1 MLPHFFSKPLIVLM
15 LLSAFSCQQ
24 EVAER
29 LAAHSTVGLLPTTS
43 FVTAIRQTTVIQA
56 AEALASSFPTLVS
69 APSEPSSSPLA
80 LSPSLRAVDDD
91 KGKAKELAEKSLTTQ
106 EVAQLFKR
114 GYRPRMP
121 GIWAQCDSYYAVSSS
136 HLTLSLSFFLFLS
149 FSFFASSDFYILF
162 FIYIS
167 IKGLKKKRERNKQ
180 RLTSR
185 KICPNRLPCGQLG
198 SIRSRSGTYRMTGSR
213 QTCAQSSSANAEEGR
228 PGGATPLQQTM
239 EEGQISASLRLYLC
253 IMIAWRRQSSRR
265 AAPPSSVVVVNLARG
280 RVLPRHTYLS
290 STVRYG

>member
-1 MLPHFFSKPLIVLM
+1 MIPHFFSKPLIVLM

-29 LAAHSTVGLLPTTS
+29 LAAHSTVGLLPTSS

-56 AEALASSFPTLVS
+56 AEALASSFPTLAS
-69 APSEPSSSPLA
+69 APSEPSSSPPLA

-136 HLTLSLSFFLFLS
+136 YLTLSLSFFFFFLLSFYFFLFLS
-149 FSFFASSDFYILF
+149 SLLPNSIFFSLYI
-162 FIYIS
+162 YP
-167 IKGLKKKRERNKQ
+167 
-180 RLTSR
+180 SR
-185 KICPNRLPCGQLG
+185 G
-198 SIRSRSGTYRMTGSR
+198 
-213 QTCAQSSSANAEEGR
+213 
-228 PGGATPLQQTM
+228 
-239 EEGQISASLRLYLC
+239 
-253 IMIAWRRQSSRR
+253 
-265 AAPPSSVVVVNLARG
+265 
-280 RVLPRHTYLS
+280 
-290 STVRYG
+290 

>member
-1 MLPHFFSKPLIVLM
+1 MLPNFFSKPLIVLT

-29 LAAHSTVGLLPTTS
+29 LAAHSTVGLLPTSS
-43 FVTAIRQTTVIQA
+43 FVTAIRQTAVIQA
-56 AEALASSFPTLVS
+56 AEAPASSFPTLAS

-80 LSPSLRAVDDD
+80 LSPSLRAVNDD

-106 EVAQLFKR
+106 EKAQLLKR

-136 HLTLSLSFFLFLS
+136 YLPLSLFFFLFFLFLS
-149 FSFFASSDFYILF
+149 SLLPISIFFSLYI
-162 FIYIS
+162 Y
-167 IKGLKKKRERNKQ
+167 IKGLKKRRERNKQ
-180 RLTSR
+180 RLKSR

-198 SIRSRSGTYRMTGSR
+198 SIRSRSGTYQMTGSR

-228 PGGATPLQQTM
+228 PGGAIPLQQTM

-253 IMIAWRRQSSRR
+253 IMIVWRRQSSRR

-280 RVLPRHTYLS
+280 KVLPRHTYLS